1 MITIPEVITLWILCT
16 AVTGFFVGFKSVLK
30 SHILIALLV
39 VAGFIM
45 EFGAYIFHAL
55 LKI

>member
-1 MITIPEVITLWILCT
+1 MITIPEVITLWILC
-16 AVTGFFVGFKSVLK
+16 AVVTGFFVGYRSVLK
-30 SHILIALLV
+30 GHILVALLV

-45 EFGAYIFHAL
+45 EFGAYIFHVL